1 MRVSD
6 RASQLRS
13 LPRVDDIAASPL
25 LVAWPPRVRAEAAR
39 RAIEGLRQAILDGKE
54 PGGSAESLAAGE
66 ARRMTQ
72 MRTRPAIN
80 MSGVLLHTGLGRAR
94 WAPSVAAAAARA
106 AEGHAVTEFELET
119 GRRGDRQS
127 HVEDLLCSLT
137 GAEAAL
143 VVNNCAAAVVL
154 ALSGHCAGRE
164 VMLSRGQMVEIGGA
178 FRMPDVIRQSGCR
191 LVEVGCTNKT
201 RRSDYAAA
209 LTPETGAIL
218 RCHPSNYAVVGFTE
232 EADPK
237 ELAELAE
244 GAGTLF
250 IDDAGSGCLVD
261 TSQYGLARER
271 TLQDAV
277 ADGAHLVLASGDKL
291 LGGPQA
297 GMILG
302 RKEAVAALKRHPL
315 ARALRI
321 DKITLA
327 ALEATLRL
335 YAEGREG
342 EIPLWA
348 SVAAPL
354 AQVRRDALRLAKAG
368 GGRVVETECRVGG
381 GSMPGQAIPSA
392 AARIPSSSAEALSAR
407 LRLSD
412 PPVVGRVEDGAVLLD
427 PRSAT
432 PAEIKTAC
440 RIVQGAVSA

>member
-1 MRVSD
+1 M
-6 RASQLRS
+6 
-13 LPRVDDIAASPL
+13 DDIAASPAL
-25 LVAWPPRVRAEAAR
+25 DGWTSRVRAEAAR
-39 RAIEGLRQAILDGKE
+39 RAIDRLRQAILADQ
-54 PGGSAESLAAGE
+54 PSPLSAEDIAVEE
-66 ARRMTQ
+66 ARRLTQ
-72 MRTRPAIN
+72 LRTRPAIN
-80 MSGVLLHTGLGRAR
+80 MSGILLHTGLGRAR
-94 WAPSVAAAAARA
+94 WAPSVAAAAAQA
-106 AEGHAVTEFELET
+106 AEGHAVTEFDLET

-127 HVEDLLCSLT
+127 HLEDLLCQLT

-154 ALSGHCAGRE
+154 ALSAHCAGRE
-164 VMLSRGQMVEIGGA
+164 VILSRGQMVEIGGA

-218 RCHPSNYAVVGFTE
+218 RCHPSNFAVIGFAE

-237 ELAELAE
+237 ELAELAG
-244 GAGTLF
+244 GAGVLM

-271 TLQDAV
+271 TLQDAI
-277 ADGAHLVLASGDKL
+277 ADGADLVLASGDKL

-297 GMILG
+297 GLILG

-335 YAEGREG
+335 YVEGRES

-348 SVAAPL
+348 SASAPL
-354 AQVRRDALRLAKAG
+354 ESVRRDAARLAKAG
-368 GGRVVETECRVGG
+368 GGSVIQTVCRMGG
-381 GSMPGQAIPSA
+381 GAMPGQGIPSA
-392 AARIPSSSAEALSAR
+392 AARIAAGSADALAAR
-407 LRLSD
+407 LRRAD
-412 PPVVGRVEDGAVLLD
+412 PPLIGRVEDGAVLLD
-427 PRSAT
+427 PRTAT
-432 PAEIKTAC
+432 PAEVKLAS
-440 RIVQGAVSA
+440 RILQEAISA